1 MAVFNGYAKLQV
13 ELQGTLQFSCL
24 SPWVSCYPVLLF
36 KIHAKL
42 ALLSLLL
49 MQERK
54 KPSVHFLLWQTIALL
69 TSGKLIFNCSPSEL
83 GQVVTHKGWTKCYF
97 LRQKLLVSSNN
108 SVLARLNSFDFGS
121 KSHRHPFLVLSFE
134 NLQHLQWHCK

>member
-1 MAVFNGYAKLQV
+1 MAIFNGYAKLQV

-36 KIHAKL
+36 KIHTKL

-83 GQVVTHKGWTKCYF
+83 DQVVTHKG
-97 LRQKLLVSSNN
+97 
-108 SVLARLNSFDFGS
+108 
-121 KSHRHPFLVLSFE
+121 
-134 NLQHLQWHCK
+134 